1 MFQHPGERRILAVGT
16 IVNLGVAVV
25 WAMSRTTGDPDRPH
39 PLDARESRLAQRDG
53 DAQRARDRR
62 NRSPPARLDPGFA
75 ERIEW
80 GTRAIAIPLLAAT
93 LLAGSLT
100 HEH

>member
-1 MFQHPGERRILAVGT
+1 MPERVGWHNVMATLNELA
-16 IVNLGVAVV
+16 IVAI
-25 WAMSRTTGDPDRPH
+25 A
-39 PLDARESRLAQRDG
+39 
-53 DAQRARDRR
+53 
-62 NRSPPARLDPGFA
+62 ARLLGWIPVSR